1 MSATTITPARAV
13 IYARVSS
20 DKAKGRSVAEQ
31 EAECRAEC
39 ERNGWTVADVLTDN
53 DRSATRFATKDRPQ
67 YARLRDVL
75 QPGDVLVV
83 WEPSRAGRSLDHY
96 VDLRRLCSERKVL
109 LSYSGRTFDLN
120 DGDDRFT
127 TGLDALVAEKQAE
140 DTRKQILRAH
150 AANLAAGKPHGKLV
164 YGYRIVRHPGTGKSA
179 GREPDPVTAPLVAEA
194 ARRVLAGESLA
205 SVARWMETHDPQ
217 GWRGERLRRILINP
231 TIAGHRTHH
240 GQITGPGTWEPI
252 ITDDQHRDLVAL
264 FAAREAGPRGMPVRH
279 LLSGIAVCGFCGDR
293 LWRNK
298 ARDGRSNYIC
308 RNTCVCRDKDRVD
321 AAVLAVVEGILATPE
336 SRAALAQPP
345 ADTAGAEKAE
355 AHLAELRRR
364 LEAVEQQIIDGTMAP
379 ASGARI
385 TARLTEQI
393 GAAEVSA
400 APRFTVPVVR
410 ELATAPDPVAA
421 WRSLPLATKRD
432 FIKAT
437 MTVTVERIGRGRWH
451 DKRDGITVEPRRAG

>member
-1 MSATTITPARAV
+1 M
-13 IYARVSS
+13 
-20 DKAKGRSVAEQ
+20 
-31 EAECRAEC
+31 
-39 ERNGWTVADVLTDN
+39 
-53 DRSATRFATKDRPQ
+53 
-67 YARLRDVL
+67 L

-140 DTRKQILRAH
+140 DTRKQICGRTRPTWRPGSRTGSWSTGIASCATPAPATRWARA
-150 AANLAAGKPHGKLV
+150 G
-164 YGYRIVRHPGTGKSA
+164 PGDGSA
-179 GREPDPVTAPLVAEA
+179 GGRAV

-205 SVARWMETHDPQ
+205 SVARWMETLDPQ

-321 AAVLAVVEGILATPE
+321 AAVLAVVEGILAKPE

-355 AHLAELRRR
+355 SHLAELKRR

-393 GAAEVSA
+393 AAAEVSV

-421 WRSLPLATKRD
+421 WWPCC
-432 FIKAT
+432 
-437 MTVTVERIGRGRWH
+437 RW
-451 DKRDGITVEPRRAG
+451 RPSGTSSRPR